1 MLNEE
6 TLRNM
11 ILRMARR
18 DMLFGVG
25 RIHLDELRSM
35 GVTEEQIRKA
45 LKELPYQYRFYP
57 PTVCPTILL
66 IYFTER

>member
-6 TLRNM
+6 DLKNL

-18 DMLFGVG
+18 DVFLRVG
-25 RIHLDELRSM
+25 RIHLDELRSI

-45 LKELPYQYRFYP
+45 LKELPYQYKFYP

-66 IYFTER
+66 IYFEER